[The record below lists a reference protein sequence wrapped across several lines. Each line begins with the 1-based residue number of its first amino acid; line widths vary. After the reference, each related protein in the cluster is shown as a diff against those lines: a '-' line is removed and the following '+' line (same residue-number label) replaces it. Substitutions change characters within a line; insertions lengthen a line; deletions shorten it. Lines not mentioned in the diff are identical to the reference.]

1 VTKILKD
8 KVVIEEAYQDIFGQ
22 TKTQEILLILHK
34 VEEGGE
40 S

>member
-1 VTKILKD
+1 VI
-8 KVVIEEAYQDIFGQ
+8 IEEAYQDIFGKI
-22 TKTQEILLILHK
+22 KTNEISLFLHK

>member
-1 VTKILKD
+1 MD
-8 KVVIEEAYQDIFGQ
+8 KVIIQEVYQDIFGQ
-22 TKTQEILLILHK
+22 TKTNEVSLFLHK